1 MKRKKGK
8 IFMKYFDFKGEKI
21 SRLGFGCMR
30 FKTID
35 GDNSKIDKV
44 ESAKILKEAIGKG
57 LTYIDTAYPYH
68 DQMSERFVGEFLE
81 ENNLRD
87 KIYLASKLPCWLVK
101 EKDDF
106 YRIFKEQLEKL
117 RTDYLDFYLLHSL
130 DIKRFRQMVEL
141 GVFDFVDELKEK
153 GLVKNIGFSFHDEY
167 EAFEEIIKAYDWD
180 FCQIQLNYLDIK
192 LQAGLKGYELAKKM
206 GIPVIIM
213 EPVKG
218 GRLANPPAEVREIM
232 AEFTDLS
239 PAQLALK
246 FPLSLDNVM
255 TVLSGMNTSDQV
267 LENMAITSAD
277 PRLSEKEIEFYYK
290 AREIYKKREQ
300 IACTACEYC
309 LPCTVEINIPRVF
322 AMWNNAYL
330 YDEAEKSK
338 KAYEEYLKDGVNP
351 EACIECG
358 KCENICPQS
367 LEIIEGLRKA
377 NEFLSK

>member
-1 MKRKKGK
+1 MERKKGK
-8 IFMKYFDFKGEKI
+8 IMKYFDFKGEKI

-30 FKTID
+30 FKTLD

-44 ESAKILKEAIGKG
+44 ESAKILKEAIEKG

-106 YRIFKEQLEKL
+106 YRIFNEQLEKL
-117 RTDYLDFYLLHSL
+117 RTNHLDFYLLHSL

-141 GVFDFVDELKEK
+141 GVFDFANELKEK

-180 FCQIQLNYLDIK
+180 FCQIQLNYLDIN
-192 LQAGLKGYELAKKM
+192 LQAGLKGYELAKEM
-206 GIPVIIM
+206 GIPVVIM

-218 GRLANPPAEVREIM
+218 GRLANPPIEVKELM

-255 TVLSGMNTSDQV
+255 TVLSGMNSSEQV
-267 LENMAITSAD
+267 AENMAIASAD
-277 PRLSEKEIEFYYK
+277 PNLSDKEKEFYEK

-309 LPCTVEINIPRVF
+309 LPCTVEINIPKVF
-322 AMWNNAYL
+322 AMWNNAFL

-338 KAYEEYLKDGVNP
+338 KAFEEYLKDGVNP

-367 LEIIEGLRKA
+367 LEIIKGLKKA

>member
-1 MKRKKGK
+1 
-8 IFMKYFDFKGEKI
+8 MKYFDLNGQQI

-35 GDNSKIDKV
+35 GDNGKIDKE
-44 ESAKILKEAIGKG
+44 ESSKILKEAIANG

-68 DQMSERFVGEFLE
+68 EKMSEVFVGEFLE

-87 KIYLASKLPCWLVK
+87 EIYLASKLPCWFVK

-106 YRIFKEQLEKL
+106 YRIFNEQLEKL

-130 DIKRFRQMVEL
+130 DIKRFREMVDL
-141 GVFDFVDELKEK
+141 GVFYFLDDLKEK

-167 EAFEEIIKAYDWD
+167 QAFEEIIKAYDWD
-180 FCQIQLNYLDIK
+180 FCQIQLNYLDIN
-192 LQAGLKGYELAKKM
+192 LQAGMKGYNLAKEM
-206 GIPVIIM
+206 GIPVVIM

-218 GRLANPPAEVREIM
+218 GRLANPPEEVRYLM
-232 AEFTDLS
+232 SEFTDLT
-239 PAQLALK
+239 PAQQAIK

-255 TVLSGMNTSDQV
+255 TVLSGMNTSEQV
-267 LENMAITSAD
+267 AENMEIASAD
-277 PRLSEKEIEFYYK
+277 PSLTDKEIEFYEK

-309 LPCTVEINIPRVF
+309 LPFTVEINIPKVF
-322 AMWNNAYL
+322 SMWNNAYL

-338 KAYEEYLKDGVNP
+338 KAYQEYLKDGVNP

>member
-1 MKRKKGK
+1 MRRKDDN
-8 IFMKYFDFKGEKI
+8 MKYFDFNGEKI

-35 GDNSKIDKV
+35 GDNGKIDKI
-44 ESAKILKEAIGKG
+44 ESSKILKEAIANG

-68 DQMSERFVGEFLE
+68 EKMSEVFIGEFLE
-81 ENNLRD
+81 ENDLRD
-87 KIYLASKLPCWLVK
+87 KIQLATKMPCWLVK
-101 EKDDF
+101 EEDDF
-106 YRIFKEQLEKL
+106 YRIFNEQLEKL

-130 DIKRFRQMVEL
+130 DIKRFRQMVDLE
-141 GVFDFVDELKEK
+141 VFDFLDELKGK
-153 GLVKNIGFSFHDEY
+153 GLVKNVGFSFHDEY

-180 FCQIQLNYLDIK
+180 FCQIQLNYLDVN
-192 LQAGLKGYELAKKM
+192 LQAGMKGYNLAKEM
-206 GIPVIIM
+206 GIPIVIM

-218 GRLANPPAEVREIM
+218 GRLANPPAEVREFM
-232 AEFTDLS
+232 REFTDLT
-239 PAQLALK
+239 PAQQAIK

-255 TVLSGMNTSDQV
+255 TVLSGMNTSEQV
-267 LENMAITSAD
+267 AENMATASAD
-277 PRLSEKEIEFYYK
+277 PSLTEKEIEFYEK
-290 AREIYKKREQ
+290 AREIYKNREQ

-309 LPCTVEINIPRVF
+309 LPCTVEINIPKVF
-322 AMWNNAYL
+322 SMWNNAFL

-338 KAYEEYLKDGVNP
+338 KAYQEYLKDGVNP

-367 LEIIEGLRKA
+367 LEIIKGLRQA

>member
-1 MKRKKGK
+1 MERKKGK
-8 IFMKYFDFKGEKI
+8 IMKYFDFKGEKI

-30 FKTID
+30 FKTLD

-44 ESAKILKEAIGKG
+44 ESAKILKEAIEKG

-106 YRIFKEQLEKL
+106 YRIFNEQLEKL
-117 RTDYLDFYLLHSL
+117 RTNYLDFYLLHSL

-141 GVFDFVDELKEK
+141 GVFDFVVELKEK

-180 FCQIQLNYLDIK
+180 FCQIQLNYLDIS

-206 GIPVIIM
+206 GIPVVIM

-218 GRLANPPAEVREIM
+218 GRLANPPYEVREIM

-246 FPLSLDNVM
+246 FPLSLDNVI
-255 TVLSGMNTSDQV
+255 TVLSGMNTSKQV
-267 LENMAITSAD
+267 AENMAIASAD
-277 PRLSEKEIEFYYK
+277 PNLSDKEKEFYEK

-309 LPCTVEINIPRVF
+309 LPCTVEINIPKVF
-322 AMWNNAYL
+322 AMWNNAFL

-338 KAYEEYLKDGVNP
+338 KDYQEYLKDGVDP

-367 LEIIEGLRKA
+367 LEIITGLKKA
-377 NEFLSK
+377 NEFLCK

>member
-1 MKRKKGK
+1 MIMR
-8 IFMKYFDFKGEKI
+8 YFDFKGEKI

-68 DQMSERFVGEFLE
+68 EKMSEKFVGEFLE
-81 ENNLRD
+81 ENNLKD
-87 KIYLASKLPCWLVK
+87 KIYLASKLPCWLIK
-101 EKDDF
+101 EKEDF
-106 YRIFKEQLEKL
+106 YRIFSEQLEKL

-130 DIKRFRQMVEL
+130 DIKRFRQMVDL

-180 FCQIQLNYLDIK
+180 FCQIQLNYLDIN
-192 LQAGLKGYELAKKM
+192 LQAGMKGYDLAKKM
-206 GIPVIIM
+206 GIPLVIM

-218 GRLANPPAEVREIM
+218 GRLANPPIEVREIM
-232 AEFTDLS
+232 AKFTYLS

-255 TVLSGMNTSDQV
+255 TVLSGMNTSEQV
-267 LENMAITSAD
+267 AENMAIASVD
-277 PRLSEKEIEFYYK
+277 PSLSEKEREFYDK
-290 AREIYKKREQ
+290 AREIYKKREK

-309 LPCTVEINIPRVF
+309 LPCTVEINIPKVF
-322 AMWNNAYL
+322 SMWNKAFL
-330 YDEAEKSK
+330 YDEADISK
-338 KAYEEYLKDGVNP
+338 KSYEEYLKDGVNP
-351 EACIECG
+351 ETCIECG

-367 LEIIEGLRKA
+367 LEIIEGLKKA

>member
-1 MKRKKGK
+1 
-8 IFMKYFDFKGEKI
+8 MKYFNFKGDKI

-30 FKTID
+30 FKTLD

-44 ESAKILKEAIGKG
+44 ESAKILKEAIVKG

-68 DQMSERFVGEFLE
+68 EKMSETFVGEFLE
-81 ENNLRD
+81 ENDLRD
-87 KIYLASKLPCWLVK
+87 KIYLASKLPCWLVN

-106 YRIFKEQLEKL
+106 YKIFNEQLEKL

-141 GVFDFVDELKEK
+141 GVFDFVDDLKEK

-167 EAFEEIIKAYDWD
+167 EAFEEIIKAYGWD
-180 FCQIQLNYLDIK
+180 FCQIQLNYLDIN

-206 GIPVIIM
+206 GIPVVIM

-218 GRLANPPAEVREIM
+218 GRLANPPAETKKLM
-232 AEFTDLS
+232 ADFTDLS

-255 TVLSGMNTSDQV
+255 TVLSGMNSSDQV
-267 LENMAITSAD
+267 SENIAIASAD
-277 PRLSEKEIEFYYK
+277 PKLSEKEIEFYDK
-290 AREIYKKREQ
+290 AREIYKQKEK

-309 LPCTVEINIPRVF
+309 LPCTVEINIPKVF
-322 AMWNNAYL
+322 ALWNNAYL
-330 YDEAEKSK
+330 YDEEEKSK
-338 KAYEEYLKDGVNP
+338 KAYQEYLKDGVNP
-351 EACIECG
+351 ETCIECG

-367 LEIIEGLRKA
+367 LEIIEGLRHA
-377 NEFLSK
+377 TEFLTK

>member
-1 MKRKKGK
+1 MERKKGK
-8 IFMKYFDFKGEKI
+8 IMKYFDFKGEKI

-30 FKTID
+30 FKTLD

-44 ESAKILKEAIGKG
+44 ESAKILKEAIEKG

-106 YRIFKEQLEKL
+106 YKIFNEQLEKL
-117 RTDYLDFYLLHSL
+117 RTNNLDFYLLHSL

-141 GVFDFVDELKEK
+141 GVFDFVNELKEK

-180 FCQIQLNYLDIK
+180 FCQIQLNYLDIN
-192 LQAGLKGYELAKKM
+192 LQAGLKGYELAKEM
-206 GIPVIIM
+206 GIPVVIM

-218 GRLANPPAEVREIM
+218 GRLANPPIKVREII

-255 TVLSGMNTSDQV
+255 TVLSGMNTSEQV
-267 LENMAITSAD
+267 AENMAIASAD
-277 PRLSEKEIEFYYK
+277 PNLSDKEKEFYEK

-309 LPCTVEINIPRVF
+309 LPCTVEINIPKVF
-322 AMWNNAYL
+322 SMWNNAFL

-338 KAYEEYLKDGVNP
+338 KAYQEYLKDGVNP
-351 EACIECG
+351 ETCIECG

-367 LEIIEGLRKA
+367 LEIITGLKKA
-377 NEFLSK
+377 NEFLCK

>member
-1 MKRKKGK
+1 MERKKGK
-8 IFMKYFDFKGEKI
+8 IMKYFDFKGEKI

-30 FKTID
+30 FKTLD

-44 ESAKILKEAIGKG
+44 ESAKILKEAIEKG

-106 YRIFKEQLEKL
+106 YRIFNEQLEKL
-117 RTDYLDFYLLHSL
+117 RTNYLDFYLLHSL

-206 GIPVIIM
+206 GIPLVIM

-218 GRLANPPAEVREIM
+218 GRLANPPAEVRDIM

-255 TVLSGMNTSDQV
+255 TVLSGMNTSKQV
-267 LENMAITSAD
+267 AENMASASAD
-277 PRLSEKEIEFYYK
+277 PSLSDKEREFYDK

-309 LPCTVEINIPRVF
+309 LPCTVEINIPKVF
-322 AMWNNAYL
+322 SMWNNAYL

-338 KAYEEYLKDGVNP
+338 KAYQEYLKDGVNP

-367 LEIIEGLRKA
+367 LKIIKGLKKA

>member
-1 MKRKKGK
+1 MERKKGK
-8 IFMKYFDFKGEKI
+8 IMKYFDFKGEKI

-30 FKTID
+30 FKTLD

-44 ESAKILKEAIGKG
+44 ESAKILKEAIEKG

-101 EKDDF
+101 ERDDF
-106 YRIFKEQLEKL
+106 YRIFNEQLEKL
-117 RTDYLDFYLLHSL
+117 RTNNLDFYLLHSL
-130 DIKRFRQMVEL
+130 DIKRFRQMVKL
-141 GVFDFVDELKEK
+141 GVFDFVNELKEK

-180 FCQIQLNYLDIK
+180 FCQIQLNYLDIN
-192 LQAGLKGYELAKKM
+192 LQAGLKGYELAKEM
-206 GIPVIIM
+206 GIPVVIM

-218 GRLANPPAEVREIM
+218 GRLANPPIEVKELM
-232 AEFTDLS
+232 AKFTDLS

-255 TVLSGMNTSDQV
+255 TVLSGMNTSKQV
-267 LENMAITSAD
+267 AENMAIASAD
-277 PRLSEKEIEFYYK
+277 PNLSDKEKEFYEK
-290 AREIYKKREQ
+290 SREIYKKREQ

-309 LPCTVEINIPRVF
+309 LPCTVEINIPKVF
-322 AMWNNAYL
+322 SMWNNAFL

-338 KAYEEYLKDGVNP
+338 KAYQEYLKDGVNP
-351 EACIECG
+351 ETCIECG

-367 LEIIEGLRKA
+367 LEIIDGLRKA

>member
-1 MKRKKGK
+1 
-8 IFMKYFDFKGEKI
+8 MKYFDFKGQKI

-30 FKTID
+30 FQTID
-35 GDNSKIDKV
+35 DDNSKINKE
-44 ESAKILKEAIGKG
+44 ESAKILKEAIANG

-68 DQMSERFVGEFLE
+68 EKMSEVFVGEFLE

-87 KIYLASKLPCWLVK
+87 KIYLASKMPCWLIK

-106 YRIFKEQLEKL
+106 YKIFNEQLEKL
-117 RTDYLDFYLLHSL
+117 RTTYLDFYLLHSL

-141 GVFDFVDELKEK
+141 GVFDFLDDLKEK

-167 EAFEEIIKAYDWD
+167 GAFEEIIKTYDWD
-180 FCQIQLNYLDIK
+180 FCQIQLNYLDIN
-192 LQAGLKGYELAKKM
+192 LQAGMKGYNLAKEM
-206 GIPVIIM
+206 GIPIVIM

-218 GRLANPPAEVREIM
+218 GRLANPPQEVRDLLK
-232 AEFTDLS
+232 EFTDLT
-239 PAQLALK
+239 PAQQAIK

-255 TVLSGMNTSDQV
+255 TVLSGMNTSEQV
-267 LENMAITSAD
+267 SENMEIASTD
-277 PRLSEKEIEFYYK
+277 PSLSQKEIEFYEK
-290 AREIYKKREQ
+290 ARKIYKKREQ

-322 AMWNNAYL
+322 SMWNNAYL

-338 KAYEEYLKDGVNP
+338 KAYQEYLKDGVNP

-367 LEIIEGLRKA
+367 LEIIKGLREA
-377 NEFLSK
+377 NKFLSK